1 MDEENSPP
9 DLNAGFTLGT
19 WTVLPNQNRI
29 EGPDGADHLEPKVM
43 EVLCQL
49 ARNQGEVVSR
59 RQLMETVWRDTV
71 VGDEV
76 LSRSISVL
84 RGQPQKPALYR
95 HSTQSGISPD
105 RDRFPTG
112 PRTPR

>member
-1 MDEENSPP
+1 
-9 DLNAGFTLGT
+9 
-19 WTVLPNQNRI
+19 VLPNQNRI

-76 LSRSISVL
+76 LSFPYCAVTSAMTAKTR
-84 RGQPQKPALYR
+84 A
-95 HSTQSGISPD
+95 ISPQYPK
-105 RDRFPTG
+105 RDIA
-112 PRTPR
+112 